1 VNVFRAVSSC
11 KVYGPFFF
19 AEPTVTGINYL
30 DMLQLWLIPQLQEEI
45 VDFIS
50 QQDGAP
56 PHYHL
61 DVRAHLNA
69 NLPGRWIGRAS
80 HNDSPLL
87 PWPPRSPDL
96 PPAIFN
102 YGVTSRIVCTCL
114 LCHVIY
120 HSCDKGSWRQSLL
133 STAKCCNA
141 CRRNLITGLTSAALP
156 REHISSTCKVG
167 KKLGVPLSLPC
178 LSWLLRSRVRKS
190 RRDL

>member
-1 VNVFRAVSSC
+1 
-11 KVYGPFFF
+11 
-19 AEPTVTGINYL
+19 
-30 DMLQLWLIPQLQEEI
+30 M
-45 VDFIS
+45 DFII
-50 QQDGAP
+50 QQDGAL

-61 DVRAHLNA
+61 DVRAHLNI

-96 PPAIFN
+96 TPCDFFLWGYIKDRVYVP
-102 YGVTSRIVCTCL
+102 

-120 HSCDKGSWRQSLL
+120 HSCDKGSQRQLLL

-141 CRRNLITGLTSAALP
+141 CRGNLITGLTSAASL
-156 REHISSTCKVG
+156 RMHISSTCKVG
-167 KKLGVPLSLPC
+167 QKLGVSLSLLICFFLPC